1 MSSEDH
7 DHEGA
12 DAGAPHDHDHGHGHD
27 HDHDHDHD
35 HGHEHPPSDP
45 AVYEGLEG
53 YKLEEASQSGRKLL
67 ASVPWERY
75 LSHQGAAAKKLAKQ
89 VTVKGF
95 RKGKVPPARVLALH
109 GDEVRRQAQDEL
121 IQAVWNEAR
130 EAESLRPVGNPEVI
144 DLIFEEGEPV
154 RFTARFEIL
163 PEVDLQGLDDI
174 QLEDKVVKVTDED
187 VEEEIE
193 KLREAR
199 AEVVDTDKQEA
210 SPGDLALVTM
220 YRFAPGADPA
230 SSEPEDTRE
239 DVLIEVGSER
249 NPPEIDKAL
258 LGLGV
263 GEMRTFQT
271 PGEDEGPEVPG
282 RVLLKAVKERS
293 LPELTD
299 EFVKGLGL
307 GHENL
312 EALRSDVRD
321 RLIASRKGRALAEID
336 DAVVSHLVSRNPVE
350 MPKALVEHEA
360 EARIRRGMQ
369 NLAMQGVDLKN
380 ANIDWAQEFQRAR
393 QSAEH
398 ALRADYLLE
407 LAADAKSVEVG
418 DEDLAHALEED
429 AKRRGVTAQ
438 QLRAEIVKSN
448 KMNEFRQ
455 SVRRRLTLDK
465 LRSGATVSVE

>member
-1 MSSEDH
+1 MSSD
-7 DHEGA
+7 DHEREGA
-12 DAGAPHDHDHGHGHD
+12 AGAPQDHENDHAHGHD
-27 HDHDHDHD
+27 HA
-35 HGHEHPPSDP
+35 HEHPKSDP

-53 YKLEEASQSGRKLL
+53 YRVDEDSQSGRKLL
-67 ASVPWERY
+67 ASVPWERF
-75 LSHQGAAAKKLAKQ
+75 LEHRTAAAKKLAKQ
-89 VTVKGF
+89 VIVKGF
-95 RKGKVPPARVLALH
+95 RKGKVPPARVLALY
-109 GDEVRRQAQDEL
+109 GDEVRQQAQDAL
-121 IQAVWNEAR
+121 IQGVWDQAR
-130 EAESLRPVGNPEVI
+130 EAESLRPVGNPEVV
-144 DLIFEEGEPV
+144 DLIFEEGESV

-163 PEVDLQGLDDI
+163 PELELQGLDDI
-174 QLEDKVVKVTDED
+174 RVEDKVVKVADED

-210 SPGDLALVTM
+210 SPGDLALVTL
-220 YRFAPGADPA
+220 YRFATGTDPA
-230 SSEPEDTRE
+230 SAEPEDTRE
-239 DVLIEVGSER
+239 DVLIEVGAER

-263 GEMRTFQT
+263 GEMRDFQS
-271 PGEDEGPEVPG
+271 PGESEGEEVPG
-282 RVLLKAVKERS
+282 RVLLKAVKERK

-299 EFVKGLGL
+299 EFVEGLGL
-307 GHENL
+307 GHDTA
-312 EALRSDVRD
+312 EALRAEVRE
-321 RLIASRKGRALAEID
+321 RLLAVRKDQALAEQD
-336 DAVVSHLVSRNPVE
+336 NQVVDQLVDRNPVE

-369 NLAMQGVDLKN
+369 NLAMQGVDLKT

-393 QSAEH
+393 QSAEQV
-398 ALRADYLLE
+398 LRADYLLE

-418 DEDLAHALEED
+418 DEDVARALEED